1 MIKSYNFE
9 FNALSKV
16 LLIILNPELHFGIW
30 KSIHIQIDLNYINFA
45 VSMNTYYIRMFV
57 HV

>member
-9 FNALSKV
+9 FNALFKV

-30 KSIHIQIDLNYINFA
+30 KSIPIQIDLNYIKFA